1 MVQNFSYL
9 LPTCEDVT
17 NSIAV
22 EICMIFVQGC
32 VTLSIN
38 MARRMDEGRNSMALV
53 ALVKAT
59 TSRLAREGTQLCR
72 EVMGGNGILLEN
84 GAAKALADIEVC
96 EW

>member
-1 MVQNFSYL
+1 
-9 LPTCEDVT
+9 
-17 NSIAV
+17 
-22 EICMIFVQGC
+22 
-32 VTLSIN
+32 
-38 MARRMDEGRNSMALV
+38 MALV

-96 EW
+96 KC